1 MIGILSRHGLEAI
14 ERALSGRPL
23 LAFDFDG
30 TLAPLVDQPADAS
43 MRPST
48 RTLLRSIARAFP
60 VAVVSGR
67 SRLDLVSR
75 LEDVPSIGL
84 VGNHGAE
91 TAAGPPDPG
100 VRRRVAA
107 WAKAL
112 DSVFA
117 SSRGVEIEDKGLTL
131 SLHYRRAPE
140 PEEARRRLFAAA
152 SAFPDA
158 RLTGGHAVLNL
169 VPRELPTK
177 GSAVET
183 LANGFG
189 CTSALFVGDDLTDE
203 DAFESSVVDVSV
215 RVGRD
220 LGSAARYFL
229 ESQDQIDTLLE
240 VLLAAMA
247 RRR

>member
-1 MIGILSRHGLEAI
+1 MIGILTRHGVEAI
-14 ERALSGRPL
+14 ERAFSGRPL

-30 TLAPLVDQPADAS
+30 TLAPLVEQPSAAS
-43 MRPST
+43 MRTST
-48 RTLLRSIARAFP
+48 RTLLRAISRSFT

-67 SRLDLVSR
+67 SRPDLISR
-75 LEDVPSIGL
+75 LEGIPEVAL

-91 TAAGPPDPG
+91 TGLGVADPR

-107 WAKAL
+107 WAKTLA
-112 DSVFA
+112 SVFA
-117 SSRGVEIEDKGLTL
+117 SARGVEVEDKGLTL

-169 VPRELPTK
+169 IPRELPTK
-177 GSAVET
+177 GAAIEK
-183 LANGFG
+183 LASGLG
-189 CTSALFVGDDLTDE
+189 CTSALFVGDDVTDE
-203 DAFESSVVDVSV
+203 DAFESHVVDVSV
-215 RVGRD
+215 RIGRD

-229 ESQDQIDTLLE
+229 EVQEQIDTLLE
-240 VLLAAMA
+240 LLLTAGAQ
-247 RRR
+247 RG